1 VGIAAMATLEQCR
14 QAIEELAARLEAV
27 DAATRQK
34 HVPDRTIGL
43 TLLDL
48 DVTFLG
54 RLDHGS
60 LVDVHVAAEPRPQL
74 RLVMNSDDLLSLTN
88 GDLHFAH
95 AWATGR
101 LRLDASLRDLLRLRA
116 FM

>member
-1 VGIAAMATLEQCR
+1 MATVEQCE
-14 QAIEELAARLEAV
+14 QAIADLAARLDTV
-27 DAATRQK
+27 DAGTRQK

-54 RLDHGS
+54 RLEHGS
-60 LVDVHVAAEPRPQL
+60 LVDVHVAEGPRPQV
-74 RLVMNSDDLLSLTN
+74 RLVMNSDDLVSLTN
-88 GDLHFAH
+88 GELHFAH

-101 LRLDASLRDLLRLRA
+101 LRLNASLRDLLRLRA